1 MSFQPQILFE
11 DNHLLVINKRSGELA
26 QRDDQGADSVLE
38 FYKAYLKEKFNKPGN
53 VYLGLPHRLDRP
65 TSGILVL
72 ARTSKAMTR
81 LSQQFQSRNWNLKKR
96 YLAVVAERPEPE
108 SGRLEHY
115 LRKNARKNKSF
126 VVKKGAEGAKLASF
140 SYQLKAS
147 SERYHLIQVDLET
160 GRHHQIRAQLASIGC
175 PIRGDLKYGYPRS
188 NPDGSLHL
196 HAFELELEHP
206 VKKEVL
212 TFRAPLP
219 NEKVWSLFEQ
229 YL

>member
-126 VVKKGAEGAKLASF
+126 VVKKGAEGAKLASL